1 MAFRRIEYVRVNLL
15 HLPSHLLSFNN
26 QHNMPWFFIII
37 TFKNMFPNLDLI
49 LLTLLHGSF
58 VIFVLLVVILTILL
72 VLLIAF
78 SLGLFSVFLLDLHH
92 FSSILSEYF
101 RMVKDDL
108 QLGVVLF
115 LISLTHQALDFV
127 TVSKPWQKRSRLGQ
141 FGAKAQQYSKRY
153 HYVHHGLKTVQ

>member
-1 MAFRRIEYVRVNLL
+1 MCELIYFISSA
-15 HLPSHLLSFNN
+15 SFNN
-26 QHNMPWFFIII
+26 IIICLGFIKI

-58 VIFVLLVVILTILL
+58 VIFVLLLVILTILL

-141 FGAKAQQYSKRY
+141 FGAKAQQYSKRH

>member
-1 MAFRRIEYVRVNLL
+1 MRVNLL

-58 VIFVLLVVILTILL
+58 VIFVLLLVILTILL

-78 SLGLFSVFLLDLHH
+78 SLGLFSVFLFDLHH
-92 FSSILSEYF
+92 FSSIIFEFSN
-101 RMVKDDL
+101 
-108 QLGVVLF
+108 
-115 LISLTHQALDFV
+115 ISKT
-127 TVSKPWQKRSRLGQ
+127 WQKRRLGE
-141 FGAKAQQYSKRY
+141 FGAKAQQYSKRH